1 MKLRNENEKVVGRR
15 WYQKKRTWAL
25 SAAFISAVGWG
36 CEGGLT
42 TLLGLLLVFLGVT
55 PDVNFAQNGR
65 ADFNLLAQTGAEETM
80 ADGENADGEE
90 AAEPRNI
97 EYVIN
102 VFEPEGTTATVDE
115 VTVQDTQEVGT
126 FSVLLDSSGSMEQS
140 FDTVCPTCPHD
151 PQRVRVD
158 AAQTLVG
165 ELLARTPESRV
176 GIFDF
181 GPGASDGF
189 EATRVLTPYTSKT
202 EDLKSGADLTVSEGG
217 TFIYDSLCEIL
228 DYMNSDIQ
236 QHFQTTPITK
246 AIVLVSDGEDT
257 ESSFCTLDGVIDR
270 AKQSEIPIHVIG
282 IGAARED
289 FKEYYQT
296 EEDNSEVL
304 SSLRRLSGETG
315 GFYASLG
322 NHEDLVQ
329 LAEVIAIGL
338 TGGYTK
344 TSVVLEPIP
353 SSGTKVVGEI
363 CPVDGDSGEKVSDCE
378 PWEFIAP

>member
-1 MKLRNENEKVVGRR
+1 VEGD
-15 WYQKKRTWAL
+15 
-25 SAAFISAVGWG
+25 
-36 CEGGLT
+36 EGGEE
-42 TLLGLLLVFLGVT
+42 GEAEAVNAN
-55 PDVNFAQNGR
+55 DVR
-65 ADFNLLAQTGAEETM
+65 
-80 ADGENADGEE
+80 
-90 AAEPRNI
+90 
-97 EYVIN
+97 YVVN
-102 VFEPEGTTATVDE
+102 VFEPSGTSAE
-115 VTVQDTQEVGT
+115 VEEVNIQDTQEVGT

-189 EATRVLTPYTSKT
+189 EATRVLTPYTSKV
-202 EDLKSGADLTVSEGG
+202 EDLQGGADLTVSDGG

-228 DYMNSDIQ
+228 GYMDSDIQ
-236 QHFQTTPITK
+236 EHFQTTPITK

-296 EEDNSEVL
+296 EEDNSEVIE
-304 SSLRRLSGETG
+304 SLRRLSGETG

-322 NHEDLVQ
+322 NHDDLVQ

-344 TSVVLEPIP
+344 TSVVLDPIP
-353 SSGTKVVGEI
+353 PSGTKVVGEI
-363 CPVDGDSGEKVSDCE
+363 CPIDAESGEKISDCE

>member
-1 MKLRNENEKVVGRR
+1 MKLRQEGQKDGRR
-15 WYQKKRTWAL
+15 WFEKKRTWMFSAL
-25 SAAFISAVGWG
+25 VATTIGYG

-55 PDVNFAQNGR
+55 PSADFAQTGR
-65 ADFNLLAQTGAEETM
+65 AEFNLLAQTSGEESVEE
-80 ADGENADGEE
+80 GVEEGEE
-90 AAEPRNI
+90 APAEKKV

-102 VFEPEGTTATVDE
+102 VFEPADTTARVDE
-115 VTVQDTQEVGT
+115 VNEQAAEEVGT
-126 FSVLLDSSGSMEQS
+126 FSILLDSSGSMEQS

-165 ELLARTPESRV
+165 ELLGRTPESRV

-181 GPGASDGF
+181 GPGATDQF
-189 EATRVLTPYTSKT
+189 QATRVLTPYSSKVD
-202 EDLKSGADLTVSEGG
+202 ELKAGAELTVSEGG

-228 DYMNSDIQ
+228 SYMDSDIQ
-236 QHFQTTPITK
+236 QHFQTKPITK

-257 ESSFCTLDGVIDR
+257 ESSFCTLDGVIAR
-270 AKQSEIPIHVIG
+270 AKDLEIPIHVVG
-282 IGAARED
+282 IGAARDD

-296 EEDNSEVL
+296 DEDNSMVVD
-304 SSLRRLSGETG
+304 SLRRLSGETG

-322 NHEDLVQ
+322 SHDDLVQ

-353 SSGTKVVGEI
+353 PTGTKVVGEI
-363 CPVDGDSGEKVSDCE
+363 CPVDGETGEKVGDCE